1 MADTHLATPPALL
14 PLLAK
19 GGATSLFKRA
29 SAGATPP
36 TGRLVLSRA
45 EVDPKA
51 LGSYAELCG
60 FAADGVPD
68 GQSML
73 PVTYP
78 HVLGFPLQLRLMT
91 SAAFPFPLMGLVHT
105 SITLTQ
111 HRELRADDRP
121 ELVVHVEGFRPHR
134 RGTEAVL
141 ATEARL
147 AGRTVWSSRSTYLA
161 RHHPGP
167 DTPTGG
173 DRASGRPVLPAEAT
187 WRLPASLGRRY
198 AAVAGDRNPIHL
210 SALTAKPFGF
220 PRAIAHGMW
229 TAARAFA
236 AHSVRGPVTA
246 SATFHAPVPLPS
258 TVVYAAAGADFAVRG
273 PDRPDGTPGRL
284 HVTGRAEPAAPAP

>member
-29 SAGATPP
+29 SAGAAPP
-36 TGRLVLSRA
+36 ATRLVLSRA

-51 LGSYAELCG
+51 LRSYAELCG

-68 GQSML
+68 EQSVL

-78 HVLGFPLQLRLMT
+78 HLLGFPLQLRLMT

-105 SITLTQ
+105 SITITQ
-111 HRELRADDRP
+111 HRELRGDDGP
-121 ELVVHVEGFRPHR
+121 ELIVYVEEFRPHR
-134 RGTEAVL
+134 RGTEAVVV
-141 ATEARL
+141 TKARL

-161 RHHPGP
+161 RHSGATAPADG
-167 DTPTGG
+167 
-173 DRASGRPVLPAEAT
+173 GRPAEPAALPAEDT
-187 WRLPASLGRRY
+187 WKLPASLGRRY

-236 AHSVRGPVTA
+236 AHAVRGPVTA
-246 SATFHAPVPLPS
+246 SATFHAPVLLPS
-258 TVVYAAAGADFAVRG
+258 TVVYASAGPDFTVRG

-284 HVTGRAEPAAPAP
+284 HVSGRAVPLPAA